1 VLAACEN
8 GDEKILSYLLEYVSE
23 LIIILKISHYQK
35 GDPGRRN
42 KQGHDAFA
50 LVADEKLL
58 PILRVQK

>member
-23 LIIILKISHYQK
+23 LYILKISHCQK
-35 GDPGRRN
+35 GDPGKRN